1 MSVVLQDDVPAA
13 CCCCCVLVSLSV
25 IVQGTP
31 LVGYTTRALS
41 FSNSYPSAIVNVNV
55 FNSKARVILALI
67 YMYSVKNYFSKDD
80 PTQLTIE
87 NSLPMQDR

>member
-13 CCCCCVLVSLSV
+13 CCCCVLVSLSV

-55 FNSKARVILALI
+55 FNSKARVTLALI
-67 YMYSVKNYFSKDD
+67 YTVIKIILAKLDD
-80 PTQLTIE
+80 STQLTIE

>member
-1 MSVVLQDDVPAA
+1 MSVVLQDDVPSA
-13 CCCCCVLVSLSV
+13 CCCCVLVSLSV

-41 FSNSYPSAIVNVNV
+41 FSNSYPSAIVKVNV

-67 YMYSVKNYFSKDD
+67 YSFKNYFSKDD
-80 PTQLTIE
+80 STQLTIE

>member
-31 LVGYTTRALS
+31 LVGYTTRILS

-67 YMYSVKNYFSKDD
+67 YSVKIILAKLDD
-80 PTQLTIE
+80 STQLTIE